1 MGAWGDDP
9 LENDEAVDWL
19 CSLEAFLTQTINGS
33 GPSGLKGGSGID
45 EKIAAI
51 HVVTCL
57 ELKPNFT
64 KFGTCPLGYKF
75 PNNKMAD
82 VCLKSIKQMRKQIK
96 RKEYW
101 SDQAPTKLLDD
112 LQDKIE
118 TIKNKLI
125 AEHL

>member
-1 MGAWGDDP
+1 MGSWGCGP

-19 CSLEAFLTQTINGS
+19 CALEALITQTIDGKGPRGS
-33 GPSGLKGGSGID
+33 KGDSAID

-51 HVVTCL
+51 HVITSL

-75 PNNKMAD
+75 PNMRIVDVALKALNK
-82 VCLKSIKQMRKQIK
+82 IRIQIK
-96 RKEYW
+96 KDDNCYANEK
-101 SDQAPTKLLDD
+101 SVDD